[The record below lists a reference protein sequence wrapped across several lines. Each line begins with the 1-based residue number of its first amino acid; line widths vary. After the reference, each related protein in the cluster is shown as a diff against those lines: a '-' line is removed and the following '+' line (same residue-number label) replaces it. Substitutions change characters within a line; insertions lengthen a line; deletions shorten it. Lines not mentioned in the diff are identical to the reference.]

1 MTSDQV
7 VHPQI
12 LWAQDKKQLFLTVSV
27 ECKDPEIKWTDQS
40 LYFKGVGSPENKTYE
55 VTINF
60 LHKVLPDKA
69 VSKNITRCIEFT
81 VPKADETLGFWS
93 KLTTDKGKLAWL
105 KVDFNKWKDEDD
117 EGDDEE
123 MGGNFGDFGNMD
135 DMLKNLAPPKMGA
148 GGDDK
153 PAFDDSDDEED
164 SDQDIPPVE

>member
-1 MTSDQV
+1 M
-7 VHPQI
+7 
-12 LWAQDKKQLFLTVSV
+12 WAQDKKLLFLTVSV
-27 ECKDPEIKWTDQS
+27 ECKDPEIKWTEQS
-40 LYFKGVGSPENKTYE
+40 LHFKGVGSPENKHYE

-60 LHKVLPDKA
+60 LNKIVPDKV

-81 VPKADETLGFWS
+81 VPKDDSSVGFWP

-117 EGDDEE
+117 EGDEE
-123 MGGNFGDFGNMD
+123 ETGGNFGDFGNMD

-148 GGDDK
+148 DGDK

>member
-1 MTSDQV
+1 M
-7 VHPQI
+7 
-12 LWAQDKKQLFLTVSV
+12 
-27 ECKDPEIKWTDQS
+27 
-40 LYFKGVGSPENKTYE
+40 YFKGVGSPENKHYE

-60 LHKVLPDKA
+60 LNKIVPDKV

-81 VPKADETLGFWS
+81 VPKADEASGFWP

-117 EGDDEE
+117 EGDEE
-123 MGGNFGDFGNMD
+123 ETGGNFGDFGNMD
-135 DMLKNLAPPKMGA
+135 DMLKNLAPPKA
-148 GGDDK
+148 GGGDGSK